1 MKNLSA
7 GEQNFWQLSLVN
19 WSLVL
24 FSVSVE
30 THFWASHQ
38 LTLPDGSKEPLHQH
52 NWVVTVDVNSSEL
65 NSMGLI
71 MDFRRL
77 KTMVDNIVTD
87 FDNIQLEKL
96 DYFQQNNSS
105 AEAVARY
112 IYEKLE
118 PRLSGDLKLNYI
130 RVAEQPGC
138 SAKFSKPR

>member
-1 MKNLSA
+1 VKNLSA
-7 GEQNFWQLSLVN
+7 GEQSFWQLSSVN

-30 THFWASHQ
+30 KHFWASHQ

>member
-1 MKNLSA
+1 VKNLSA
-7 GEQNFWQLSLVN
+7 GEQNFWQLSSVN

-118 PRLSGDLKLNYI
+118 PRLSRDLKLNYI

>member
-1 MKNLSA
+1 M
-7 GEQNFWQLSLVN
+7 
-19 WSLVL
+19 

-96 DYFQQNNSS
+96 DCFQQNNSS

>member
-1 MKNLSA
+1 M
-7 GEQNFWQLSLVN
+7 
-19 WSLVL
+19 

-118 PRLSGDLKLNYI
+118 PRLSRDLKLNYI

>member
-1 MKNLSA
+1 MSA

>member
-1 MKNLSA
+1 VKNLSA
-7 GEQNFWQLSLVN
+7 GEQSFWQLSSVN

-30 THFWASHQ
+30 KHFWASHQ
-38 LTLPDGSKEPLHQH
+38 LTLSDGSKEPLHQH